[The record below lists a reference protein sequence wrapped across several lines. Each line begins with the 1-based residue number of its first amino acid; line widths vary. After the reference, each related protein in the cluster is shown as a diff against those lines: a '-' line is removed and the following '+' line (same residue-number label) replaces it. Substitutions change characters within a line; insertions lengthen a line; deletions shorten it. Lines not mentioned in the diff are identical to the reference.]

1 MALIEAGE
9 LLGFIHMSGQFRTT
23 VLGDLIMQMIIGEGN
38 QPKYIK
44 ICQSVK
50 LRTHS
55 TVISPETW
63 LGDIVAQITKFLL
76 LNIPTIKNLVYV
88 DYVGMSSTQLAI
100 GGWLGI

>member
-23 VLGDLIMQMIIGEGN
+23 VLGDLTMQIIIGEGN

-44 ICQSVK
+44 IFQSVK

-63 LGDIVAQITKFLL
+63 LGDIVAQITKFLP
-76 LNIPTIKNLVYV
+76 LNIPTIPTIKNLVYV
-88 DYVGMSSTQLAI
+88 DYVGMSST
-100 GGWLGI
+100 